1 MSNVIEIL
9 SSLLLK
15 NLNAD
20 DKAALEAAISEKLS
34 SEIAALV
41 KQRDNAKA
49 EAEKMLAW
57 LDDVHARFER
67 VQAALKERGLL

>member
-1 MSNVIEIL
+1 MPNVIEVL

-15 NLNAD
+15 NLNDD

-41 KQRDNAKA
+41 KQRDEAKA
-49 EAEKMLAW
+49 EAEKKLAW
-57 LDDVHARFER
+57 LDNVHAQFER
-67 VQAALKERGLL
+67 VQAQLKERDPL